1 MSLTQNI
8 RRTRPIF
15 LRMAIVLV
23 IAPVLLII
31 ATGFWIEGEVRQIV
45 TRDREAAAMAIA
57 TAAAFR
63 LAPLFAAE
71 DYEGIAISLR
81 GVIERTATMDVLVA
95 DASGRVLARV
105 IRGGSGSAADHP
117 IEEVAL
123 GGVVAIP
130 EHGAVVR
137 LVNQQ
142 LHAWAQVDAG
152 DDAVWVRAAIPSGP
166 LLTDL
171 ERLQRS
177 TFVLLGIA
185 GTGLF
190 LMLAVPLG
198 RVLRQVDRR
207 ECDLLAEQQELREAI
222 YHDRLTG
229 LWNRVGLA
237 ERLGRALAAR
247 RAGEQLIAVCFLD
260 LDGFKAVND
269 RFGHAVGDLLLVE
282 VARRL
287 SASVRDTDTVAR
299 LGGDEFVVVLEG
311 ESRSGELHT
320 LLESIVARVSKQVP
334 AGGRPLRV
342 GVSVG
347 VTVRHSAA
355 DTVESLLK
363 EADEAMYEAKRAGR
377 NRWVLHGSVSGA
389 LFRRCWLRPAFER
402 LPA

>member
-1 MSLTQNI
+1 MFI
-8 RRTRPIF
+8 RTAVVVVVVPLI
-15 LRMAIVLV
+15 
-23 IAPVLLII
+23 LLI
-31 ATGFWIEGEVRQIV
+31 AAGFWVQGEVKQILI
-45 TRDREAAAMAIA
+45 RDREAAAEAIA
-57 TAAAFR
+57 TAAALR
-63 LAPLFAAE
+63 LAPLFVSE
-71 DYEGIAISLR
+71 DYDGIAIGLGSI
-81 GVIERTATMDVLVA
+81 IERTGTVDVLVTDESGNILA
-95 DASGRVLARV
+95 RMMQRSGKAAASAPAMELAPGGSVVVPEEGRHLLRVDGQMQAWARVDASG
-105 IRGGSGSAADHP
+105 GS
-117 IEEVAL
+117 
-123 GGVVAIP
+123 
-130 EHGAVVR
+130 
-137 LVNQQ
+137 
-142 LHAWAQVDAG
+142 W
-152 DDAVWVRAAIPSGP
+152 WVRAAMPTAP
-166 LLTDL
+166 LLTELD
-171 ERLQRS
+171 RLQRS
-177 TFVLLGIA
+177 TLLLSGLASVVLLGALI
-185 GTGLF
+185 L
-190 LMLAVPLG
+190 PLG
-198 RVLRQVDRR
+198 RALRQVDRR
-207 ECDLLAEQQELREAI
+207 ECDLLARQQALRDEI

-229 LWNRVGLA
+229 LWNRIGLA

-287 SASVRDTDTVAR
+287 SACVRDTDTVAR

-311 ESRSGELHT
+311 ESRSGELYT